1 MAAIVTEV
9 TKLGATVEEG
19 RDYCI
24 ITPPTTTTLPP
35 NIPIDTY
42 DDHRMAMC
50 FSLVACSGVPV
61 IINDPK
67 CVRKTFPDYFSALE
81 RLAKR

>member
-9 TKLGATVEEG
+9 TKLGAKVEEG

-24 ITPPTTTTLPP
+24 IHPPKTIPA
-35 NIPIDTY
+35 NIAIDTY

-61 IINDPK
+61 VINDPK
-67 CVRKTFPDYFSALE
+67 CVRKTFPDYFNALE
-81 RLAKR
+81 RLRR